1 MKRIWKLQY
10 GFGDATINC
19 FTWYQHSSWFICFC
33 AFKIWYCKKQYMYC
47 FLPFGFINV
56 IIFVINPS
64 GSYIAFFGAYLEYPN
79 SLRYDTSYV
88 TLLRYDLRLQFW
100 TKFQTVMVLCLI
112 FGWIRNSSDLRRDS
126 WFFKVFKFWN
136 FKTSSFCVRHHFYH
150 YIQYELPLENYCK
163 SLLV

>member
-19 FTWYQHSSWFICFC
+19 FAWYQHSSWFICFC

-64 GSYIAFFGAYLEYPN
+64 GSYIAFFGAYLEYLN
-79 SLRYDTSYV
+79 SLRYDSSYV

-100 TKFQTVMVLCLI
+100 TSFKLWWCCAWYLDESEILVTSGVFHGFSRFLSFEISKLRAFACSTI
-112 FGWIRNSSDLRRDS
+112 FTIISNM
-126 WFFKVFKFWN
+126 
-136 FKTSSFCVRHHFYH
+136 
-150 YIQYELPLENYCK
+150 NYC
-163 SLLV
+163 